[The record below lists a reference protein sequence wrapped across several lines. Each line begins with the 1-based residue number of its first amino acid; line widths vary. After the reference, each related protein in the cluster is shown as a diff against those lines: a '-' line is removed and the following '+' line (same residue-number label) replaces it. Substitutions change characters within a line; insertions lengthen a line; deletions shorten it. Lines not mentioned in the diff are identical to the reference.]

1 MGGLKN
7 TDILYK
13 IIILL
18 CSSVKRLGK
27 VDNNSTLFNS
37 KKFGANFKFHSNL
50 YISRCPLKMF
60 PLFYQEISTGSSKY
74 FSSPIIIPSTI
85 TFLLLWYNKNIKTNE
100 KCLYF
105 EKFSIKSLHFFG
117 GLFKSTR
124 NLKNFNRCW
133 Y

>member
-13 IIILL
+13 IIILQ
-18 CSSVKRLGK
+18 CSSVKWLGK
-27 VDNNSTLFNS
+27 VDNNSTLFNL
-37 KKFGANFKFHSNL
+37 KNFGANFEFHSNL
-50 YISRCPLKMF
+50 YISKCPLKMF
-60 PLFYQEISTGSSKY
+60 PLFYQEISKGSSKY

-85 TFLLLWYNKNIKTNE
+85 TFLLLWYNKNIKTNG

-105 EKFSIKSLHFFG
+105 EQFSIKSLHFVG
-117 GLFKSTR
+117 GLFRSTR
-124 NLKNFNRCW
+124 NLKIFSRCW